1 MESENRETIV
11 GTSAGPMEES
21 LGKEMD
27 SETTATQTT
36 ALPEPLNRAEELRG
50 LLTLARQLINQGKP
64 SLALQAVIMAMRTDG
79 GEDAVFHTLHRA
91 RELYRNKVQA
101 NAAADELASLF
112 AECAIAEAQP
122 LKLKISPFDSGGSSM
137 TPDLHGSSIL
147 AKTGREQIMLDACS
161 DGSSFICLQCG
172 GLVSQQRREEH
183 FAYWCCKI

>member
-1 MESENRETIV
+1 MENENRENVV
-11 GTSAGPMEES
+11 GTSAAAMDES
-21 LGKEMD
+21 SGMEMD
-27 SETTATQTT
+27 TQTMATQTT
-36 ALPEPLNRAEELRG
+36 AVLEPLNRVEELRG

-79 GEDAVFHTLHRA
+79 GEDAVFQNLHRA

-101 NAAADELASLF
+101 NSAADELASLF

-122 LKLKISPFDSGGSSM
+122 LKPKPSPSDSGGPSATS
-137 TPDLHGSSIL
+137 DLQGSSIL
-147 AKTGREQIMLDACS
+147 AKTGREQIMLDACA

-172 GLVSQQRREEH
+172 GLVSKHRRDEH